1 MCVEWKIRMNHQ
13 GSIKETDKNAVSIQV
28 SRPTLSSLSTSN
40 GGTPCSISAPFGSKH
55 FSQLP
60 LMEYMGYSFHVLV
73 LSIETRDMLHVKV

>member
-1 MCVEWKIRMNHQ
+1 MQSPFRFL
-13 GSIKETDKNAVSIQV
+13 D
-28 SRPTLSSLSTSN
+28 PLFLSFLPQMEVHPAAS
-40 GGTPCSISAPFGSKH
+40 FGSKH